1 MVVCFRDP
9 FLEVTKESLRI
20 RLGNL
25 GTLHQ
30 RTSTLENRFEGDET
44 EGRDLR
50 ESVTKAEA
58 GDNEGLNSNSGT
70 EDGQYDLFRCLV
82 LRYLNV

>member
-9 FLEVTKESLRI
+9 FLEVTKESLRF
-20 RLGNL
+20 RLGNF

-30 RTSTLENRFEGDET
+30 RTSALENRFEDKTG
-44 EGRDLR
+44 GRDLR
-50 ESVTKAEA
+50 GSVTKAEA
-58 GDNEGLNSNSGT
+58 GDNEGLNSNTGT

-82 LRYLNV
+82 FRYLYV